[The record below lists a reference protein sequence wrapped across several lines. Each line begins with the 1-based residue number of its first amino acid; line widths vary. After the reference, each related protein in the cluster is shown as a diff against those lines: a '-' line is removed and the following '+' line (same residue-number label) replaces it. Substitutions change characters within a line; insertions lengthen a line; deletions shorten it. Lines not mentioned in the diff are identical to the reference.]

1 MKKTYNTSWN
11 PFQIQY
17 RVEDERS
24 NQSLDFLFSHTYHSI
39 TRSSQRGID
48 SEKIIVALEF
58 GEVFYSQGMQW
69 YVLGEK
75 NIPNYLKHKKNQQPE
90 VRAKN
95 AVSVKKRHEAEKQA
109 KLASGEYVVAE
120 PTAEGKRPKIIKKTI
135 AEKKTQKTPIQQYNK
150 AYYEQHKEKL
160 NQGRK
165 EYDAKRY
172 KERKQQKTA
181 AGFQHPIKPNYP
193 PPPPPSYASLFS
205 KSNWVEEDF

>member
-1 MKKTYNTSWN
+1 MDAT
-11 PFQIQY
+11 
-17 RVEDERS
+17 
-24 NQSLDFLFSHTYHSI
+24 
-39 TRSSQRGID
+39 
-48 SEKIIVALEF
+48 IVAPVRKREYKINPDR
-58 GEVFYSQGMQW
+58 VYKCKW
-69 YVLGEK
+69 YAENRKSLLAE
-75 NIPNYLKHKKNQQPE
+75 KHKKNQQPE

-135 AEKKTQKTPIQQYNK
+135 AEKKTQRRPKQQYNK

-181 AGFQHPIKPNYP
+181 AAYQHPIKPNYP